1 MLTSPVSTTAA
12 ELSNHHHR
20 TWEILAEG
28 MSGLE
33 EGGMSP
39 YNNNINNIGMSLL
52 PGLDVASQASSSRL
66 SPIRRLVAKLP
77 PRAHIEELLAAFFAE
92 RNWQF
97 GIPERWFRSAC
108 QKMWDHI
115 DMRCLPGC
123 RGRDGRG
130 ASSGGVKGGCAACRE
145 DVNPHWLSLLFA
157 VLALAPGSRNT
168 SKNCAR
174 YFMHALTARRFVED
188 ILLVTPVYSTSEG
201 TVHGG
206 VLSCYSAV
214 LLAMYLVDRGRVSEA
229 WKLIGR
235 YVPFTQFFFFFVSL
249 LSSGCRFNGLMA
261 TCLAPYGM
269 HRLWVCTEIQAGG
282 NGKRCTPSTA
292 SYA

>member
-1 MLTSPVSTTAA
+1 MLTSPVSSTAA
-12 ELSNHHHR
+12 EISNHHHR

-33 EGGMSP
+33 GSMSP
-39 YNNNINNIGMSLL
+39 YHNG
-52 PGLDVASQASSSRL
+52 GALDSTQL
-66 SPIRRLVAKLP
+66 SPIRRLVSKLP
-77 PRAHIEELLAAFFAE
+77 PRAHLEELLTAFFAE

-108 QKMWDHI
+108 QKMWEHV
-115 DMRCLPGC
+115 DMRCVQGC
-123 RGRDGRG
+123 RGKG
-130 ASSGGVKGGCAACRE
+130 ACPACHE

-188 ILLVTPVYSTSEG
+188 ILLVTPAYSTSEG

-229 WKLIGR
+229 WKLIGK
-235 YVPFTQFFFFFVSL
+235 YISSYLSL
-249 LSSGCRFNGLMA
+249 L
-261 TCLAPYGM
+261 
-269 HRLWVCTEIQAGG
+269 I
-282 NGKRCTPSTA
+282 
-292 SYA
+292 